1 MTAGRAALLAAAVL
15 TFGRMGEPANRLAHE
30 SSPYLLQHAHNP
42 VDWYPWSDEAFEK
55 ARREGKPIFLSIGYS
70 TCHWCHV
77 MERESFE
84 NAGIAALMNRDFVS
98 IKVDRE
104 ERPDIDNVYMTAC
117 QLLTR
122 SGGWPLT
129 AILTPEG
136 RPFYAGTY
144 FPPGDGHGRPGM
156 RTLLPRIAEY
166 WKNHRAEAESQ
177 AKEVEAAVR
186 SAIASPPGENA
197 APLDAAF
204 SASVEEELAR
214 RFDPEHGGFS
224 TAPKFPPHG
233 AIEFL
238 ASRAD
243 QPAKTGGEPARA
255 GGEPARAGGEPARAG
270 GEPARAGGEP
280 ARNAAMLRRT
290 LDEMQDGGVFDQ
302 VGGGFHRYSV
312 DAEWFVPHFEKML
325 YDNAQLLG
333 AYAAASRRFGEPR
346 YGDTARATAAWL
358 EREMR
363 TPEGAYASALD
374 ADSEGVE
381 GKYYLWTAAEIDA
394 ALGPAE
400 APLWREAF
408 GIEEHGNTPP
418 DFAEGRGKNLPRRVE
433 SDAALAKK
441 HGGDPAGIRRRLEQ
455 DDAKLEE
462 VRARRVPPSRDDKVL
477 TSWNALA
484 VSALAR
490 ASRDL
495 PEPRLAAAARRIADY
510 LLAVHVSGGRVLH
523 SSRGGKAKIA
533 GFLEDYAFFA
543 DALLDLSEATG
554 EKAYAERGREIAAE
568 MVRIFGDERG
578 GFFQTGAP
586 ATGERG
592 LLDLA
597 KEYLDQVVPSPNAV
611 AVRVLRRL
619 DAASGAPSLRR
630 AADAALASAAPYAR
644 TFPSAATSWAILAS
658 AIPAAPEARPDFAER
673 GPVRLRARR
682 IEGEVAVDFT
692 IEAGWHVQSRNP
704 SRPELVPTRVAF
716 RGSAAAE
723 PAYPSAENTTVA
735 GDRLAVYSGDF
746 SVTAM
751 LPGNGAVAVDVE
763 FQACD
768 DSRCLAPVR
777 LQLEA
782 PGKEKR

>member
-1 MTAGRAALLAAAVL
+1 VTLPRAALLAAAAVL
-15 TFGRMGEPANRLAHE
+15 AFEAMGEQGNRLAHE

-55 ARREGKPIFLSIGYS
+55 AKREGKPIFLSIGYS

-84 NAGIAALMNRDFVS
+84 NAEIAAAMNRDFVS

-136 RPFYAGTY
+136 RPFFAGTY

-156 RTLLPRIAEY
+156 RTLLSRIAEY

-177 AKEVEAAVR
+177 SKEVEAAVR
-186 SAIASPPGENA
+186 SAIASPPKENA
-197 APLDAAF
+197 APLDASF

-224 TAPKFPPHG
+224 QAPKFPPHG

-238 ASRAD
+238 ASRE
-243 QPAKTGGEPARA
+243 GGAPGRD
-255 GGEPARAGGEPARAG
+255 
-270 GEPARAGGEP
+270 
-280 ARNAAMLRRT
+280 AAMLRRT

-312 DAEWFVPHFEKML
+312 DADWFVPHFEKML

-346 YGDTARATAAWL
+346 YADTARAIASWL
-358 EREMR
+358 EREMK
-363 TPEGAYASALD
+363 TPEGGYASALD

-381 GKYYLWTAAEIDA
+381 GKYYLWTASEIDA
-394 ALGPAE
+394 ALGPEE

-408 GIEEHGNTPP
+408 GIEDRGNTPP
-418 DFAEGRGKNLPRRVE
+418 DFAEGRGRNLPRRVR
-433 SDAALAKK
+433 SDETLAKK
-441 HGGDPAGIRRRLEQ
+441 RGGDPADIRRRLER

-462 VRARRVPPSRDDKVL
+462 ARARRVPPSRDDKVL

-495 PEPRLAAAARRIADY
+495 PEPRFAAAARRVADY

-523 SSRGGKAKIA
+523 GSRGGRAKIA
-533 GFLEDYAFFA
+533 GFLEDYAFLA

-554 EKAYAERGREIAAE
+554 EKAYAQRARDIAAE
-568 MVRIFGDERG
+568 MVRLFGDARG
-578 GFFQTGAP
+578 GFFQTEAP
-586 ATGERG
+586 ASGDRG

-597 KEYLDQVVPSPNAV
+597 KEYLDQVVPSPNAI

-619 DAASGAPSLRR
+619 DAASAAPDLAR
-630 AADAALASAAPYAR
+630 AADAAMASAAPYAR

-658 AIPAAPEARPDFAER
+658 STPSAAAARPASAAR
-673 GPVRLRARR
+673 GPVRVRARR
-682 IEGEVAVDFT
+682 GNGGVAVDFS
-692 IEAGWHVQSRNP
+692 IDAGWHVQSRNP
-704 SRPELVPTRVAF
+704 TRPELVPTRVTVRTA
-716 RGSAAAE
+716 GAAE
-723 PAYPSAENTTVA
+723 PAYPPAADTTVA

-746 SVTAM
+746 SVTAKV
-751 LPGNGAVAVDVE
+751 PGEGAVAVDVE

-777 LQLEA
+777 LELEA